1 MANSVRAIPE
11 GYHTITP
18 ALTCKGAAKAIDFY
32 KQAFGAKEISRME
45 MPGGMIGHAELQ
57 IGDSKFFVS
66 DEFPGMSAGPDA
78 RGKSA
83 TPSSYLF
90 LYTADVDTVYNK
102 AVSAGCTATMPLQNQ
117 FWGDRYGKLSDPFG
131 HHWGLAQH
139 VEDVS
144 PEEMERRG
152 KEWHANM
159 AKSAGAQN

>member
-1 MANSVRAIPE
+1 MAGDVRAIPE
-11 GYHTITP
+11 GYHSITP

-45 MPGGMIGHAELQ
+45 MPGGMIGHAEIQ
-57 IGDSKFFVS
+57 IGDSKIFVS
-66 DEFPGMSAGPDA
+66 DEFPGMASAPN
-78 RGKSA
+78 SNS

-90 LYTADVDTVYNK
+90 LYTEDVDSVYNQ

-117 FWGDRYGKLSDPFG
+117 FWGDRYGKVSDPFG

-144 PEEMERRG
+144 HEEMDRRA
-152 KEWHANM
+152 KEWQANM
-159 AKSAGAQN
+159 AKSAGGHN